1 MKQYDIF
8 ISYRRSSYDTANLV
22 ATRLKSAGY
31 SVFFDMETLRSGKF
45 NEQLFEVIDNCKDFV
60 VILPPNALDRC
71 VNEDDWV
78 RLEVC
83 RAMEAG
89 KNIVPVMLNGFAW
102 PNPMPQGMEDLCN
115 YQALTASS
123 VEYFDLA
130 MERLQ
135 QRYLQSKRHFPVRRV
150 AKVAGISIA
159 SLLVILTILWGV
171 FMMLSQEVCK
181 QYATIVGN
189 HASSVHVIAEQNNY
203 LNRNWD
209 AFVDELAREDNPQK
223 IEVLKN
229 DMLGY
234 VDLVE
239 KNIQSAWVTDT
250 TEMVISGYDAFLL
263 SLHGIN
269 AEELKIIPLF
279 SATYF
284 KDYLSQ
290 LDIVRNAVLD
300 SKTINLEFADV
311 LFDVSVHSNNSFYAS
326 ILSVLS
332 LFPDKAKETIEE
344 MRKQWTYFD
353 KYELNADQKYYEDI
367 VLAEG
372 QKAEALMSEHR
383 TMLNKDDAELD
394 DLEMKAEQLEQ
405 DIDEKLGTL
414 EDIVEINEQ
423 TKAEIAKIETERVK
437 AYNTYKKKCAFNGQ
451 DNQWEKWGKVRLWGY
466 LLSFVAE
473 QDKALLTDGVVLNTN
488 ITAQSLVSE
497 MNKLLSDYQTSYPNS
512 SDYVSAA
519 RAFYQEVAL
528 SGRPYSGVLVFAFK
542 DNVKH
547 PTLEVGDIIVEYA
560 GAPVKT
566 INDFTTLYKK
576 HGNAEAK
583 FLRYT
588 NGRFVDK
595 KWDWKENGDVGFLD
609 LVQ

>member
-1 MKQYDIF
+1 MLQ
-8 ISYRRSSYDTANLV
+8 DT
-22 ATRLKSAGY
+22 
-31 SVFFDMETLRSGKF
+31 
-45 NEQLFEVIDNCKDFV
+45 
-60 VILPPNALDRC
+60 
-71 VNEDDWV
+71 
-78 RLEVC
+78 
-83 RAMEAG
+83 
-89 KNIVPVMLNGFAW
+89 
-102 PNPMPQGMEDLCN
+102 
-115 YQALTASS
+115 
-123 VEYFDLA
+123 
-130 MERLQ
+130 
-135 QRYLQSKRHFPVRRV
+135 
-150 AKVAGISIA
+150 
-159 SLLVILTILWGV
+159 
-171 FMMLSQEVCK
+171 
-181 QYATIVGN
+181 
-189 HASSVHVIAEQNNY
+189 SSVHVIAEQNNY

-332 LFPDKAKETIEE
+332 LFPDKAKETIEK

-451 DNQWEKWGKVRLWGY
+451 DNLWEKWGKVRLWGY